1 MNWKLATEDEL
12 SEAVGL
18 RLLEELQVDS
28 TQVRTFRQ
36 GGFGYLKKQMEN
48 WINLSIRSNL
58 LLITDLDQEVCA
70 SGLIEK
76 WRGRSELPKGFLFRV
91 AVREVE
97 SWLLADHEA
106 IEKLIGKKGKVP
118 KEPDQL
124 QDPKQKLLELAQ
136 RASRDV
142 RDDMVKANQPNL
154 RQALGYNARLCPW
167 VQREWSP
174 IRASERS
181 PSLSRAL
188 RRMSE
193 LNLK

>member
-97 SWLLADHEA
+97 SWLLADH
-106 IEKLIGKKGKVP
+106 
-118 KEPDQL
+118 
-124 QDPKQKLLELAQ
+124 
-136 RASRDV
+136 
-142 RDDMVKANQPNL
+142 
-154 RQALGYNARLCPW
+154 
-167 VQREWSP
+167 
-174 IRASERS
+174 
-181 PSLSRAL
+181 
-188 RRMSE
+188 
-193 LNLK
+193 

>member
-1 MNWKLATEDEL
+1 MPHMPM
-12 SEAVGL
+12 SH
-18 RLLEELQVDS
+18 EE
-28 TQVRTFRQ
+28 
-36 GGFGYLKKQMEN
+36 
-48 WINLSIRSNL
+48 
-58 LLITDLDQEVCA
+58 
-70 SGLIEK
+70 
-76 WRGRSELPKGFLFRV
+76 
-91 AVREVE
+91 
-97 SWLLADHEA
+97 
-106 IEKLIGKKGKVP
+106 
-118 KEPDQL
+118 
-124 QDPKQKLLELAQ
+124 DPKQKLLELAQ

-154 RQALGYNARLCPW
+154 KQALGYNARLCPW